1 MRFGFHISIAG
12 GLSKVPQRAKA
23 KGCETIQ
30 IFSRN
35 PRGWKYSP
43 LPPEEVEGFRAGIVQ
58 EGIEPVVVHMPYLPN
73 LAHPQPEPHR
83 RSLDSLCA
91 DLRRAAL
98 LGAQYLVMHV
108 GSSLGGERG
117 KAIERIAQGINEA
130 FQMVENGVILL
141 LENTAGAGTEL
152 GDRFE
157 SFQLIFEGI
166 TSKERVGI
174 CLDTA
179 HLFEAGYDISSPQ
192 GLEDALEELDRL
204 VGMQKLH
211 LLHLNDSKTPC
222 GSRADRHWHIGE
234 GEIGLEGFRRIVNH
248 PRLRDLPGIMET
260 PRKSEQDDLRNMEV
274 IRGLVGK

>member
-12 GLSKVPQRAKA
+12 GLSKVPPRAKA
-23 KGCETIQ
+23 KGCEAIQ

-43 LPPEEVEGFRAGIVQ
+43 LPPEEVEGFRAGISQ

-73 LAHPQPEPHR
+73 LANPQPESYR

-91 DLRRAAL
+91 DLRRADL
-98 LGAQYLVMHV
+98 VGAKYLVMHV
-108 GSSLGGERG
+108 GSSLGRDR
-117 KAIERIAQGINEA
+117 KRAIERIAQGINET
-130 FQMVENGVILL
+130 FQLVENGVILL

-157 SFQLIFEGI
+157 SFQLIFAGI
-166 TSKERVGI
+166 LQSQRIGI

-179 HLFEAGYDISSPQ
+179 HLFEAGYDLSSPQ
-192 GLEDALEELDRL
+192 GLEKALQELDQLIGR
-204 VGMQKLH
+204 QKLY

-222 GSRADRHWHIGE
+222 GSRSDRHWHIGE
-234 GEIGLEGFRRIVNH
+234 GYIGLEGFRRIVNH
-248 PRLRDLPGIMET
+248 PKLKDLPGIMET
-260 PRKSEQDDLRNMEV
+260 PRKSDQDDLRNMEV